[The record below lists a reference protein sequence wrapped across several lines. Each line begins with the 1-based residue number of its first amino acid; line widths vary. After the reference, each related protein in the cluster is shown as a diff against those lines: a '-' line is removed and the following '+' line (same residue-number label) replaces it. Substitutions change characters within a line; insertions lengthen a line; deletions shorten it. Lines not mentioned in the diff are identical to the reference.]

1 MGWNGMELQGGA
13 GGSVTD
19 RPTDRLFAILRRRW
33 EKEQSEKGERETQKG
48 SLGTLFQKWWWYS
61 SRYLRS
67 RNSILKRI
75 SFAPGR

>member
-1 MGWNGMELQGGA
+1 MKLQGGA

-19 RPTDRLFAILRRRW
+19 RPTDRLLAILRRRR
-33 EKEQSEKGERETQKG
+33 EKEQSEKGKREMQKG
-48 SLGTLFQKWWWYS
+48 SLDTLFQKWYS

-75 SFAPGR
+75 LFAPGR

>member
-1 MGWNGMELQGGA
+1 MELQGGA

-19 RPTDRLFAILRRRW
+19 RPTDRLLAILRRRR
-33 EKEQSEKGERETQKG
+33 EKEQSEKGKREMQKG
-48 SLGTLFQKWWWYS
+48 SLGTLFQKWYS

-75 SFAPGR
+75 SFALGR